1 MQAFIFFILFT
12 VTISFLEVFRGKK
25 YRGTLGSQF
34 QVISDED
41 KFRHNLPTDMAEDFN
56 TQFETYVKEEDLKQQ
71 ILMKNPMPDN
81 LDQVKKLDNFV
92 RDVLKDKSR
101 ALCQSYGC

>member
-1 MQAFIFFILFT
+1 
-12 VTISFLEVFRGKK
+12 
-25 YRGTLGSQF
+25 
-34 QVISDED
+34 
-41 KFRHNLPTDMAEDFN
+41 MAEDFN